1 MKKNQKKDFD
11 FFIPETG
18 KKIQLPFFVAKISAG
33 FPSPAEDFIERKL
46 DLNEYLIKNPTA
58 TFFVK
63 VSGHSMINAGIY
75 DGDILI
81 VDRSLEPANNKIVIG
96 VVNGEFTVK
105 RLLKKNNKLF
115 LMPENTDFKPIEIN
129 ELMDVVIWGV
139 VTYTIRKLA

>member
-1 MKKNQKKDFD
+1 MKKKSKDHIEIFT
-11 FFIPETG
+11 PENGSHTA
-18 KKIQLPFFVAKISAG
+18 LPFFVAKISAG

-63 VSGHSMINAGIY
+63 VSGHSMINAGIH
-75 DGDILI
+75 DGDILV

-115 LMPENTDFKPIEIN
+115 LMPENPDYKPIEIN
-129 ELMDVVIWGV
+129 ESMDASVWGV
-139 VTYTIRKLA
+139 VTYTIRKII

>member
-1 MKKNQKKDFD
+1 MKKKQKNNLEI
-11 FFIPETG
+11 FIPETG
-18 KKIQLPFFVAKISAG
+18 SKVHLPFYVAKISAG

-63 VSGHSMINAGIY
+63 VSGHSMINAGIH
-75 DGDILI
+75 DGDILV
-81 VDRSLEPANNKIVIG
+81 VDRSMEPVNNKIVIG

-115 LMPENTDFKPIEIN
+115 LMPENADYKPIEIN
-129 ELMDVVIWGV
+129 ESMDVSIWGV
-139 VTYTIRKLA
+139 VTYTIRKLI

>member
-1 MKKNQKKDFD
+1 MRKKQKNSIEIFV
-11 FFIPETG
+11 PETA
-18 KKIQLPFFVAKISAG
+18 KKVQLPFYVAKISAG

-63 VSGHSMINAGIY
+63 VSGHSMINAGIH
-75 DGDILI
+75 DGDILV
-81 VDRSLEPANNKIVIG
+81 VDRSLDPANNRIVIG

-115 LMPENTDFKPIEIN
+115 LMPENEDYKPIEIN
-129 ELMDVVIWGV
+129 ETMEASIWGV
-139 VTYTIRKLA
+139 VTCTIRKLI